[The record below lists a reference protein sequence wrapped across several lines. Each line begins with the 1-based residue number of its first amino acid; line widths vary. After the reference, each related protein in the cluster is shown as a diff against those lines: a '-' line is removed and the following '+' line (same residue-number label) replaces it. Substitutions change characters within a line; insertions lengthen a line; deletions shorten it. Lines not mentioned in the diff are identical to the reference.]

1 MDLSI
6 NELNGKCVIGINS
19 QRLDVS
25 NIQSLKELLKE
36 VVDNGNENI
45 LLNLS
50 GVTFI
55 DSSGLS
61 IFIGLFKR
69 LNGIEGASL
78 ELSGLEEQPTEL
90 FQITQLDRVFS
101 IVQSV

>member
-6 NELNGKCVIGINS
+6 KKSNEKCIVGMSS

-25 NIQSLKELLKE
+25 NMQSFKKALNE
-36 VVDNGNENI
+36 VVDNGNTNI
-45 LLNLS
+45 VLDLS
-50 GVTFI
+50 GVSFV

-61 IFIGLFKR
+61 VFIGLFKR
-69 LNGIEGASL
+69 LNGIEGATL

-90 FQITQLDRVFS
+90 FQITQLDKVFS
-101 IVQSV
+101 ITQAV